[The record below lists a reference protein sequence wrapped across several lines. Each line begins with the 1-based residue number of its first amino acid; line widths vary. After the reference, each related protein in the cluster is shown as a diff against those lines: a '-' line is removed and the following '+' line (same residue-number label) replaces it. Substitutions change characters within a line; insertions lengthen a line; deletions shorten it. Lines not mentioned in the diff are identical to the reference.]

1 MTVLVYSGTVVI
13 DEQDF
18 DNETDALA
26 FASEWQD
33 RGFKVRVT
41 ENA

>member
-1 MTVLVYSGTVVI
+1 MTVLVYAGTAII

-18 DNETDALA
+18 DNEIDALA
-26 FASEWQD
+26 FADEWQD

-41 ENA
+41 ENG